1 MHTCPL
7 LRATPRPHKAAHA
20 RRTPPAR
27 VSAGGRRGPLLA
39 ASLAGWLGWM
49 GWRGLQDVLNAIP
62 DSNDDFG
69 LF

>member
-7 LRATPRPHKAAHA
+7 LRASIESRKIVAH
-20 RRTPPAR
+20 RTSLTRATTSVNYWMAIR
-27 VSAGGRRGPLLA
+27 AG
-39 ASLAGWLGWM
+39 LAGLT
-49 GWRGLQDVLNAIP
+49 GWRSLRDVLNAIP

>member
-7 LRATPRPHKAAHA
+7 LRASIESRKSTTHRIPQTRGNTNTGYWRAI
-20 RRTPPAR
+20 
-27 VSAGGRRGPLLA
+27 SAG
-39 ASLAGWLGWM
+39 LAGLT
-49 GWRGLQDVLNAIP
+49 GWRALRDMLNAIP

>member
-7 LRATPRPHKAAHA
+7 LRASMESRKIVERRISRTRATTSA
-20 RRTPPAR
+20 RHWMAIR
-27 VSAGGRRGPLLA
+27 
-39 ASLAGWLGWM
+39 ASLAGLT
-49 GWRGLQDVLNAIP
+49 GWRALRDVLNAIP

>member
-7 LRATPRPHKAAHA
+7 LRASMKSRTSVA
-20 RRTPPAR
+20 RRISRTRASTSAR
-27 VSAGGRRGPLLA
+27 YRMAIRA
-39 ASLAGWLGWM
+39 NLAGLT
-49 GWRGLQDVLNAIP
+49 GWRALRDVLNAIP

>member
-7 LRATPRPHKAAHA
+7 LRASMESRKSVA
-20 RRTPPAR
+20 RRISRTRASTSAR
-27 VSAGGRRGPLLA
+27 YRMAIR
-39 ASLAGWLGWM
+39 ASLAGLTGWQAL
-49 GWRGLQDVLNAIP
+49 RDVLNAIP

>member
-7 LRATPRPHKAAHA
+7 LRASMASRKSVAHRSPRTHA
-20 RRTPPAR
+20 TTNAR
-27 VSAGGRRGPLLA
+27 YWTAIST
-39 ASLAGWLGWM
+39 SLAGLV
-49 GWRGLQDVLNAIP
+49 GWRTLRDVLNAIP

>member
-7 LRATPRPHKAAHA
+7 LRASFGARKLEPRQ
-20 RRTPPAR
+20 RRTQLVR
-27 VSAGGRRGPLLA
+27 VSTRAHRWLA
-39 ASLAGWLGWM
+39 ISASLAGWF
-49 GWRGLQDVLNAIP
+49 GWRALRNVLNAIP

>member
-7 LRATPRPHKAAHA
+7 LRASVKSRKIAA
-20 RRTPPAR
+20 RRPLQAHGTTNTRDWTTILAL
-27 VSAGGRRGPLLA
+27 SAG
-39 ASLAGWLGWM
+39 LAGLV
-49 GWRGLQDVLNAIP
+49 GWRALQDVLNAIP

>member
-7 LRATPRPHKAAHA
+7 LRASMKSRKIVAHRPLQA
-20 RRTPPAR
+20 RGTTSTRNWTAI
-27 VSAGGRRGPLLA
+27 LA
-39 ASLAGWLGWM
+39 ISDYLAGLI
-49 GWRGLQDVLNAIP
+49 GWRALRDTLNAIP